1 MYLPLNDNN
10 PDFLTSSISYLD
22 GTNQSVYPSRE
33 LDLVCASWY
42 HIVPDVVAALVA
54 ITVSVLDF
62 PVPIA
67 VPVAPVDVP
76 YMPHCRLG
84 YSVVLHM

>member
-1 MYLPLNDNN
+1 MYLPLKDMI
-10 PDFLTSSISYLD
+10 PDVRTASASSLE
-22 GTNQSVYPSRE
+22 GTNQSVHPSKK
-33 LDLVCASWY
+33 LDLICASWY

-54 ITVSVLDF
+54 ITVFVLDL

-76 YMPHCRLG
+76 YIPHCRL
-84 YSVVLHM
+84 VNLVLHT